1 MITVAPGDLTL
12 TANTGMVDAGGVAL
26 LQAAGA
32 ITANASVTAGSHLSV
47 LGASLTQAAAG
58 DFVSE
63 GGSIDVQ
70 ATSGAITMADG
81 AMAQSSG
88 GNIRYA
94 ASGAITVGL
103 LDARS
108 TGARGS
114 VSIVSGA
121 AITDNAETSVDVYAN
136 VLRLNAVSGIA
147 TGSEQLETQ
156 ATLLSADGGTGGV
169 YLSETNALEI
179 GATGDISVN
188 RVGIDSQT
196 DATGDLSQQGRGRRQ
211 HRRHGGGGQPDP
223 RRDDRHG
230 GSRRRGAAAGSGR
243 LRGERLGRSRHT

>member
-1 MITVAPGDLTL
+1 MITVAPGELTL

-121 AITDNAETSVDVYAN
+121 AITDNAGETSVDVYAN

-188 RVGIDSQT
+188 RVGTGPGLTATTDVSQSGIEAGT
-196 DATGDLSQQGRGRRQ
+196 QVVVTTGTGALTVSSTVTASGNLLLS
-211 HRRHGGGGQPDP
+211 
-223 RRDDRHG
+223 
-230 GSRRRGAAAGSGR
+230 AAGDPPSTRRSPAR
-243 LRGERLGRSRHT
+243 LA

>member
-1 MITVAPGDLTL
+1 MALGDLTL

-121 AITDNAETSVDVYAN
+121 AITDNAGETSVDVYAN

-188 RVGIDSQT
+188 RVGTGLGLTATTDVSQSGIEAGT
-196 DATGDLSQQGRGRRQ
+196 QVVVTTGTGALTVSSTVTASGNLLLS
-211 HRRHGGGGQPDP
+211 
-223 RRDDRHG
+223 
-230 GSRRRGAAAGSGR
+230 AAGDRPSTRRSPAR
-243 LRGERLGRSRHT
+243 LA